1 MHVENKE
8 NAMNRLIK
16 INGRQIYGFRF
27 QSPELA
33 KSFAEQAT
41 KPQRIILGDHPEFWV
56 VRPVDA
62 ERLVRAGYEYAN

>member
-1 MHVENKE
+1 MK
-8 NAMNRLIK
+8 LTT
-16 INGRQIYGFRF
+16 INGMQIYGFRF
-27 QSPELA
+27 HSLEVA
-33 KSFAEQAT
+33 TRFAYEAS